1 MSLGSYTLPR
11 RSRVRAPASAYY
23 AGKAWRLKIP
33 FPRPRTVR
41 KAYGTGYAL
50 GSYTLGSPLPATP
63 RLSIPVPWL
72 GPVSHVVINF
82 AFV

>member
-1 MSLGSYTLPR
+1 MDHCVTGG

-41 KAYGTGYAL
+41 EAYDTGYAPEMGHCVL
-50 GSYTLGSPLPATP
+50 T
-63 RLSIPVPWL
+63 
-72 GPVSHVVINF
+72 
-82 AFV
+82 